1 MSGAAANHITL
12 PDARVPIVARP
23 DVLVVGGGSAGLS
36 AAVAAARAGADVMLL
51 ERFSYL
57 GGLAT
62 GGLIILLLT
71 LDDGA
76 GRQVIG
82 GLCQEIVDRMEKRG
96 GVYYPGKDQWGDPD
110 PKLVEHCN
118 RWGLVWGSP
127 SPEGHRV
134 RYSVAFDPHE
144 FVFAADRMVRE
155 AGVRVL
161 YQTLGCEPI
170 AENGRITA
178 VVVQNKAGRQAV
190 VPGIVIDAT
199 GDGDVFAAAGEA
211 FDLER
216 VHPWLWFLMSNVKD
230 IETALDSQR
239 GLFFRSIGE
248 GHALVPWGGEA
259 RVTRKIDATDPGEV
273 SEALVEC
280 RQMVMEEA
288 ARLKANVPGFEDA
301 YISLIADQL
310 GVTESRRLR
319 GRYVLT
325 RDDLDKSFEDVI
337 AVTGHWTKYACVYNI
352 PYRSLLP
359 QRITNLIAAGRC
371 ISADHRA
378 HHATKEIPPCMATG
392 QAAGTAAAMAASD
405 GANVQTV
412 DVDRLQR
419 KLRDAGRDS
428 RLVDPEGQV
437 PDLIEILED
446 RPTREGARRR
456 SASAEPVR
464 AASTPRSP
472 GGSSSPP

>member
-1 MSGAAANHITL
+1 MSRDTAEHITL
-12 PDARVPIVARP
+12 PEARIPIVDRP

-36 AAVAAARAGADVMLL
+36 AAVAAARQGADVLLL
-51 ERFSYL
+51 ERFNYL

-71 LDDGA
+71 MDDGA
-76 GRQVIG
+76 GRQVIA

-96 GVYYPGKDQWGDPD
+96 GVYDPPKEQWGNPD
-110 PKLVEHCN
+110 PQLVEHCN

-127 SPEGHRV
+127 TPGGHRV

-144 FVFAADRMVRE
+144 FMFAADQMVRE

-170 AENGRITA
+170 VVNGRIAA
-178 VVVQNKAGRQAV
+178 VVTQSKAGRQAI
-190 VPGIVIDAT
+190 VPQVVIDAT
-199 GDGDVFAAAGEA
+199 GDGDVFAAAGEE
-211 FDLER
+211 FELET

-230 IETALDSQR
+230 VEAALDAKR
-239 GLFFRSIGE
+239 GLFFHSVGE
-248 GHALVPWGGEA
+248 GHTLVPWGGEG
-259 RVTRKIDATDPGEV
+259 RVRRRIDATDPREL

-280 RQMVMEEA
+280 RRMVMEEA
-288 ARLKANVPGFEDA
+288 SRLKANVPGFGDA

-310 GVTESRRLR
+310 GITESRRMR
-319 GRYVLT
+319 GCYVLA
-325 RDDLDKSFEDVI
+325 RDDLDKPFEDVI

-359 QRITNLIAAGRC
+359 QNITNLLAAGRC

-392 QAAGTAAAMAASD
+392 QAAGTAAAMAAAS
-405 GANVQTV
+405 GASVQAL
-412 DVDRLQR
+412 DVTGLQR
-419 KLRDAGRDS
+419 KLKGAG
-428 RLVDPEGQV
+428 V
-437 PDLIEILED
+437 IL
-446 RPTREGARRR
+446 G
-456 SASAEPVR
+456 
-464 AASTPRSP
+464 
-472 GGSSSPP
+472 

>member
-1 MSGAAANHITL
+1 MTTLTQGLTALITV
-12 PDARVPIVARP
+12 PSTEVPIVARP

-36 AAVAAARAGADVMLL
+36 AAVAAARQGADVLLL
-51 ERFSYL
+51 ERFNYL

-71 LDDGA
+71 LDDGE

-82 GLCQEIVDRMEKRG
+82 GLCQEIVDRMKKRG
-96 GVYYPGKDQWGDPD
+96 GVFYPPKDQWGDPD

-144 FVFAADRMVRE
+144 FIFAADQMVRE

-161 YQTLGCEPI
+161 YQTLGCEPVV
-170 AENGRITA
+170 EDGRITA
-178 VVVQNKAGRQAV
+178 VVIQNKAGRQAI
-190 VPGIVIDAT
+190 VPSVVIDTT
-199 GDGDVFAAAGEA
+199 GDGDIFATAGEQ
-211 FDLER
+211 FELER
-216 VHPWLWFLMSNVKD
+216 VHPWLWFLLSNVKD
-230 IETALDSQR
+230 IEKALESRR

-259 RVTRKIDATDPGEV
+259 RVQRKINATDPHEV

-301 YISLIADQL
+301 YVSLIADQL
-310 GVTESRRLR
+310 GVTESRRLS
-319 GRYVLT
+319 GQYVLA
-325 RDDLDKSFEDVI
+325 RDDLDKPFDDVI

-352 PYRSLLP
+352 PYRSLPP
-359 QRITNLIAAGRC
+359 QRITNLLAAGRC

-392 QAAGTAAAMAASD
+392 QAAGTAAAMAAANGTSTQAVDLSD
-405 GANVQTV
+405 
-412 DVDRLQR
+412 LQH
-419 KLRDAGRDS
+419 KLRDAGA
-428 RLVDPEGQV
+428 
-437 PDLIEILED
+437 IL
-446 RPTREGARRR
+446 A
-456 SASAEPVR
+456 
-464 AASTPRSP
+464 
-472 GGSSSPP
+472 

>member
-1 MSGAAANHITL
+1 MTTLTQGLTALITV
-12 PDARVPIVARP
+12 PSTEVPIVARP

-36 AAVAAARAGADVMLL
+36 AAVAAARQGADVLLL
-51 ERFSYL
+51 ERFNYL

-71 LDDGA
+71 LDDGE

-82 GLCQEIVDRMEKRG
+82 GLCQEIVDRMKKRG
-96 GVYYPGKDQWGDPD
+96 GVFYPPKDQWGDPD

-144 FVFAADRMVRE
+144 FIFAADQMVRE

-161 YQTLGCEPI
+161 YQTLGCEPVV
-170 AENGRITA
+170 EDGRITA
-178 VVVQNKAGRQAV
+178 VVIQNKAGRQAI
-190 VPGIVIDAT
+190 VPSVVIDTT
-199 GDGDVFAAAGEA
+199 GDGDIFATAGEQ
-211 FDLER
+211 FELER

-230 IETALDSQR
+230 IEAALDSKR
-239 GLFFRSIGE
+239 GLFFRSIGD

-259 RVTRKIDATDPGEV
+259 RVQRKINATDPHEV

-301 YISLIADQL
+301 YVSLIADQL

-319 GRYVLT
+319 GQYVLA
-325 RDDLDKSFEDVI
+325 RDDLDKPFDDVI

-359 QRITNLIAAGRC
+359 QRITNLLAAGRC

-392 QAAGTAAAMAASD
+392 QAAGTAAAMAAANGTSTQAVDLSD
-405 GANVQTV
+405 
-412 DVDRLQR
+412 LQH
-419 KLRDAGRDS
+419 KLRDAGA
-428 RLVDPEGQV
+428 
-437 PDLIEILED
+437 IL
-446 RPTREGARRR
+446 A
-456 SASAEPVR
+456 
-464 AASTPRSP
+464 
-472 GGSSSPP
+472 

>member
-1 MSGAAANHITL
+1 MHRHGAGHIKV
-12 PDARVPIVARP
+12 PEASIRVVARP

-36 AAVAAARAGADVMLL
+36 AAVASARLGADVLLL
-51 ERFSYL
+51 ERFNYL

-82 GLCQEIVDRMEKRG
+82 GLCQETVDRMEKRG
-96 GVYYPGKDQWGDPD
+96 GVYYPPQEQWGNPD

-118 RWGLVWGSP
+118 RWGLVWGSGP
-127 SPEGHRV
+127 HRV

-144 FVFAADRMVRE
+144 FIFAADQMVRE

-170 AENGRITA
+170 VEDGRITA
-178 VVVQNKAGRQAV
+178 AVIQNKAGRQAI
-190 VPGIVIDAT
+190 VPGLVIDAT
-199 GDGDVFAAAGEA
+199 GDGDVFAAAGEE

-230 IETALDSQR
+230 IEKALDSKG
-239 GLFFRSIGE
+239 GLFFRAIGE
-248 GHALVPWGGEA
+248 DHALVPWGGEA
-259 RVTRKIDATDPGEV
+259 RISRRIHATDPGEV
-273 SEALVEC
+273 SDALAEC
-280 RQMVMEEA
+280 RQMVMDEA

-301 YISLIADQL
+301 YISLVADQL
-310 GVTESRRLR
+310 GITESRRLR
-319 GRYVLT
+319 GRYVL
-325 RDDLDKSFEDVI
+325 RREDLDKPFDDVI

-359 QRITNLIAAGRC
+359 QRITNLLAAGRC

-378 HHATKEIPPCMATG
+378 HHATKEIPSCMATG
-392 QAAGTAAAMAASD
+392 QAAGTAAALALRSKV
-405 GANVQTV
+405 GVGEV
-412 DVDRLQR
+412 DVAALQAE
-419 KLRDAGRDS
+419 LRSHGA
-428 RLVDPEGQV
+428 
-437 PDLIEILED
+437 IL
-446 RPTREGARRR
+446 A
-456 SASAEPVR
+456 
-464 AASTPRSP
+464 
-472 GGSSSPP
+472 

>member
-1 MSGAAANHITL
+1 MTTLTQGLTALITV
-12 PDARVPIVARP
+12 PSTEVPIVARP

-36 AAVAAARAGADVMLL
+36 AAVAAARQGADVLLL
-51 ERFSYL
+51 ERFNYL

-71 LDDGA
+71 LDDGE

-82 GLCQEIVDRMEKRG
+82 GLCQEIVDRMKKRG
-96 GVYYPGKDQWGDPD
+96 GVFYPPKDQWGDPD

-144 FVFAADRMVRE
+144 FIFAADQMVRE

-161 YQTLGCEPI
+161 YQTLGCEPVV
-170 AENGRITA
+170 EDGRITA
-178 VVVQNKAGRQAV
+178 VVIQNKAGRQAI
-190 VPGIVIDAT
+190 VPSVVIDTT
-199 GDGDVFAAAGEA
+199 GDGDIFATAGEQ
-211 FDLER
+211 FELER

-230 IETALDSQR
+230 IEAALDSKR
-239 GLFFRSIGE
+239 GLFFRSLGE

-259 RVTRKIDATDPGEV
+259 RVQRKINATDPHEV

-301 YISLIADQL
+301 YVSLIADQL

-319 GRYVLT
+319 GQYVLA
-325 RDDLDKSFEDVI
+325 RDDLDKPFDDVI

-359 QRITNLIAAGRC
+359 QRITNLLAAGRC

-392 QAAGTAAAMAASD
+392 QAAGTAAAMAAANGTSTQAVDLSD
-405 GANVQTV
+405 
-412 DVDRLQR
+412 LQH
-419 KLRDAGRDS
+419 KLRDAGA
-428 RLVDPEGQV
+428 
-437 PDLIEILED
+437 IL
-446 RPTREGARRR
+446 A
-456 SASAEPVR
+456 
-464 AASTPRSP
+464 
-472 GGSSSPP
+472 

>member
-1 MSGAAANHITL
+1 LAPDPAGHITL
-12 PDARVPIVARP
+12 PEGKVPIVARP

-36 AAVAAARAGADVMLL
+36 AAVAAARQGADVLLL
-51 ERFSYL
+51 ERFNYL

-71 LDDGA
+71 MDDGA
-76 GRQVIG
+76 GRQVIA

-96 GVYYPGKDQWGDPD
+96 GVFYPPKDQWNDPD

-144 FVFAADRMVRE
+144 FIFAADQMVRE

-161 YQTLGCEPI
+161 YQTLGCEPLV
-170 AENGRITA
+170 EDGRIRA
-178 VVVQNKAGRQAV
+178 VVIQNKAGRQTI
-190 VPGIVIDAT
+190 VPRVVIDAT

-211 FDLER
+211 FELEA

-230 IETALDSQR
+230 METVLDSKR
-239 GLFFRSIGE
+239 AIFFRSLGE
-248 GHALVPWGGEA
+248 GHALVPWGGEG
-259 RVTRKIDATDPGEV
+259 RVRRKIDATDPGEV

-288 ARLKANVPGFEDA
+288 ARLRANVPGFEDA

-310 GVTESRRLR
+310 GITESRRLR
-319 GRYVLT
+319 GQYVLA
-325 RDDLDKSFEDVI
+325 RDDLDKPFEDVI

-359 QRITNLIAAGRC
+359 LRVSNLLAAGRC

-392 QAAGTAAAMAASD
+392 QAAGTAAAMAAATGTD
-405 GANVQTV
+405 VRTV
-412 DVDRLQR
+412 DVTELQR
-419 KLRDAGRDS
+419 KLRESGA
-428 RLVDPEGQV
+428 
-437 PDLIEILED
+437 IL
-446 RPTREGARRR
+446 G
-456 SASAEPVR
+456 
-464 AASTPRSP
+464 
-472 GGSSSPP
+472 